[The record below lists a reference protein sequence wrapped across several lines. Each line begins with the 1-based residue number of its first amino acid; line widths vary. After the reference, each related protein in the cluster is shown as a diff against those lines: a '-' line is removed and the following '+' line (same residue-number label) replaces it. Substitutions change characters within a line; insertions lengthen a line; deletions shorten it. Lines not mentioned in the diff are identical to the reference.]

1 MRGWRGFFNSM
12 LDMPEEMVFNLPRLT
27 MVGNRHL
34 IVENYLCI
42 LAFELVGLRIAVK
55 GGSLTIQGD
64 DLTLLSIGREE
75 VVVAGKITILRY
87 ETDNHEK

>member
-34 IVENYLCI
+34 IV
-42 LAFELVGLRIAVK
+42 
-55 GGSLTIQGD
+55 
-64 DLTLLSIGREE
+64 
-75 VVVAGKITILRY
+75 
-87 ETDNHEK
+87 